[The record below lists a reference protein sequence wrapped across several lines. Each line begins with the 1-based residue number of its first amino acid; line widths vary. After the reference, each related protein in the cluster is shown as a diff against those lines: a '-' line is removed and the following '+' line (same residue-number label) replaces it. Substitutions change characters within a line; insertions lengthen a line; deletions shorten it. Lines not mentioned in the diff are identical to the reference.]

1 MGFEPSTVAKNERV
15 FTVHPLHSHLYSLKL
30 VSYEFP
36 IYVVDGLQDWTEA
49 GLIEMWPEHPYPT
62 KKKIIEFLLTLTL
75 INVTEYNLCF
85 EKRDFKCPYIILLL
99 ISFLI
104 KVSTHPQ
111 ILDFTK
117 TKWLYICYIF
127 KQKERERVT

>member
-62 KKKIIEFLLTLTL
+62 KKKNHRIPA
-75 INVTEYNLCF
+75 Y
-85 EKRDFKCPYIILLL
+85 PY
-99 ISFLI
+99 
-104 KVSTHPQ
+104 PNQ
-111 ILDFTK
+111 R
-117 TKWLYICYIF
+117 Y
-127 KQKERERVT
+127 RVQPLFWKKGF